1 MNPLTNNK
9 KILNFVILFL
19 ILNLFSSCL
28 ITTEPYRKTRIFD
41 LGYMETCES
50 SLKIE
55 AVENPNFYR
64 HQFIYR
70 LGENEIEKDTYNRWT
85 ALPETMLYS
94 RLKTVFK
101 QDTDSPVLNAK
112 IIKFEYDKIRRS
124 ASLKIIYS
132 IKTRDGIVKVSETF
146 NREKQID
153 YFSPE
158 LFAFAMTDLTNQF
171 IEELKDKIRN
181 LKK

>member
-1 MNPLTNNK
+1 MNPLTNKK
-9 KILNFVILFL
+9 KILNCVILFL
-19 ILNLFSSCL
+19 ILNLFNSCL
-28 ITTEPYRKTRIFD
+28 ITMEPYRKTRIFD
-41 LGYMETCES
+41 LGYVETCEL

-55 AVENPNFYR
+55 AIENPNLYR

-70 LGENEIEKDTYNRWT
+70 LSENEIEKDDYNRWT
-85 ALPETMLYS
+85 ALPENMLYS

-101 QDTDSPVLNAK
+101 QDTISPILNAK
-112 IIKFEYDKIRRS
+112 ILKFELNKMSRS

-132 IKTRDGIVKVSETF
+132 IKNSDGTLNFLETF

-153 YFSPE
+153 DFSPE
-158 LFAFAMTDLTNQF
+158 LFAVAMTDLTNQF